1 MTPGEP
7 ANSPVANILRPQP
20 IDENTLRLL
29 DSDQRAVKLMMDYL
43 YEGEYE
49 PKLPA
54 GCASIFGTKPHFT
67 GEMKD
72 DYLYLFP
79 HTCRKALCKTKVC
92 PHHHCSKHRGNV
104 CVHFVCRTCCP
115 TWIPPIPT
123 EPDQLLLH
131 YRMFQIGKRYSVVGL
146 SDLAREKFEQW
157 CEKYWDDDYFLKVGD
172 IVFSSTN
179 KDEQS
184 LKDVV
189 AKTVSNHMCL
199 LNKPTVQDWMQM
211 ANGLA
216 VSLVNLRAQDLG
228 WVKPDAAK

>member
-1 MTPGEP
+1 
-7 ANSPVANILRPQP
+7 
-20 IDENTLRLL
+20 
-29 DSDQRAVKLMMDYL
+29 
-43 YEGEYE
+43 
-49 PKLPA
+49 
-54 GCASIFGTKPHFT
+54 
-67 GEMKD
+67 
-72 DYLYLFP
+72 
-79 HTCRKALCKTKVC
+79 
-92 PHHHCSKHRGNV
+92 
-104 CVHFVCRTCCP
+104 
-115 TWIPPIPT
+115 
-123 EPDQLLLH
+123 
-131 YRMFQIGKRYSVVGL
+131 MFQIGKRYSVVGL